1 MTSFAIL
8 GRLAFIWAVACG
20 GVVPAA
26 AQGYP
31 SRPVTLVVPYPVGG
45 PSDFVARQLEPIASA
60 TLGQAMIVDNVGGAS
75 GAIGVQR
82 VLNAPADGHTILMAT
97 PMDLVLP
104 PLSYTSVKYKPED
117 LKLVARVGATSMA
130 LLVRKDL
137 PYRSV
142 DELVEG
148 AKRAGTEELKYGS
161 TGPGSY
167 YHVVAERFS
176 RLAGIRM
183 LHVPYKGAGPLLI
196 DLMGGQIDLAFVPL
210 AGNVQGLVQEGKVRA
225 LGVTSTA
232 EHPSFPSI
240 PPMAVGA
247 LKEMDFQIWAAIAV
261 PRDVPADATLKIH
274 EAFYAASGN
283 AQVRRNLE
291 ESGSLVPQRQSIQ
304 ELERFY
310 REEIVRFRSLAKT
323 IQLEPH

>member
-1 MTSFAIL
+1 MTSFAAL
-8 GRLAFIWAVACG
+8 GRLAFICAVVCG
-20 GVVPAA
+20 IAPAA

-31 SRPVTLVVPYPVGG
+31 FRPVILVVPYPPGG
-45 PSDFVARQLEPIASA
+45 PSDFVARQLEPIVSA
-60 TLGQAMIVDNVGGAS
+60 TLGQPMIVENVGGAS

-82 VLNAPADGHTILMAT
+82 VLNAPADGHVILMAT

-104 PLSYTSVKYKPED
+104 PLSYASVKYKPED
-117 LKLVARVGATSMA
+117 LKLVAQVGATSMA

-137 PYRSV
+137 PYRSI
-142 DELVEG
+142 DELIG
-148 AKRAGTEELKYGS
+148 DARRAGAPELKYGS

-210 AGNVQGLVQEGKVRA
+210 AGNVPGIVQEGKVKA

-232 EHPSFPSI
+232 AHPSFPSI
-240 PPMAVGA
+240 PPMAAGA
-247 LKEMDFQIWAAIAV
+247 LKEMDFQIWAAVAV
-261 PRDVPADATLKIH
+261 PRDVPADVALKLQ
-274 EAFYAASGN
+274 EAFHAASGN

-304 ELERFY
+304 ELDQFY
-310 REEIVRFRSLAKT
+310 RGEIVRFRSLAKT
-323 IQLEPH
+323 IRLDPH